1 MQTVERLLAIM
12 ARLRSPAGGCPWDLE
27 QSFATIAPHTIEE
40 AYEVDD
46 AIRRGDMEGL
56 REELGDLLLQVVF
69 HAQMAHEAG
78 LFDFEAVAATLVDK
92 LVRRHPHVFGDAEVK
107 TAGEQTLLWEALKA
121 QERAEKLVDGAT
133 PSALDGV
140 ALGLPALLR
149 AQKLVRRA
157 KRAHLDV
164 DVTSVDSAWDSF
176 RSARSAESLGALL
189 FALAEDA
196 AVRGVD
202 AEIALREASARF
214 EADVRGREK
223 AE

>member
-12 ARLRSPAGGCPWDLE
+12 ARLRAPAGGCPWDLE

-69 HAQMAHEAG
+69 HAQMAQEAG
-78 LFDFEAVAATLVDK
+78 LFDFEAVAAALVDK

-107 TAGEQTLLWEALKA
+107 TAEEQTRVWEELKE
-121 QERAEKLVDGAT
+121 QERAEKRGGGE
-133 PSALDGV
+133 PGSALDGV
-140 ALGLPALLR
+140 AHGLPALLR

-157 KRAHLDV
+157 RRADLDV
-164 DVTSVDSAWDSF
+164 DATSLDSAWDTF
-176 RSARSAESLGALL
+176 RSTRSAESLGALL
-189 FALAEDA
+189 FALAVDA
-196 AVRGVD
+196 SGLGVD

-214 EADVRGREK
+214 EADVRQRESGR
-223 AE
+223 